1 MNFLTSPAGRRIG
14 LALATAGAL
23 MVASAIASA
32 DQRDPRL
39 PDLFELLGTTGEP
52 MVAREAELRIWQ
64 IWMSSGREDVDGI
77 MRQGIA
83 AMRSGRFDEAIG
95 HFGEI
100 VDMAPDFAEGW
111 NKRATAYYLND
122 ELSESVYD
130 IQRTL
135 ALEPRHFGAISGM
148 GLIFLKR
155 GDPLGALD
163 AFEAVLEINPH
174 SRGTRHRVELLR
186 QELLGRGT

>member
-1 MNFLTSPAGRRIG
+1 
-14 LALATAGAL
+14 
-23 MVASAIASA
+23 
-32 DQRDPRL
+32 
-39 PDLFELLGTTGEP
+39 
-52 MVAREAELRIWQ
+52 
-64 IWMSSGREDVDGI
+64 MSSGREDVDGI

-83 AMRSGRFDEAIG
+83 AMRSGRFNDAIG

-100 VDMAPDFAEGW
+100 VGMAPDFAEGW

-122 ELSESVYD
+122 DLRESVQD

-135 ALEPRHFGAISGM
+135 ELEPRHFGAISGI

-163 AFEAVLEINPH
+163 AFEAVLEIHPL
-174 SRGTRHRVELLR
+174 SRGTRYRVEMLR